1 MWAIRSVGGGGY
13 AGCVSDIEKPTLMI
27 IDGHSLAF
35 RAFYALPLD
44 SFQTRDGQH
53 TNAIHGFVSMLL
65 SLLRNEK
72 PTHIAVAFD
81 ISRFSFRT
89 REYPEYK
96 GTRGATPEEFIG
108 QVPLLQETLAAMNI
122 ITIPKEDYE
131 ADDILATL
139 SVRGTAAGYEVLVV
153 SGDRDAIQLV
163 NENVTLLY
171 PSSQGVSALT
181 RYDPARVRER
191 YGIEPAQYPDVA
203 ALVGETSDNLIGISK
218 VGEKTAVKW
227 LGLYGSLDEI
237 LEHADEIKG
246 VVGNNLREQKENAI
260 RNRRLNRLVT
270 DLDLGVDIAAL
281 ECASIDEQAVREVF
295 TRLEFKSLLDRVIKL
310 NGGDVAVAASVIET
324 AAGQRAEV
332 SAAPIAQDLL
342 DEELAA
348 WIARALTA
356 SPEGLGLTVEVQE
369 GRAIGF
375 GLASP
380 TETVNLPWQ
389 PGRTDYAP
397 FEAWLASDSP
407 KLMHDAKHQVKALRR
422 TNLPFAGLAVDT
434 LIAGWLMRP
443 GGPDKTLSDLV
454 TRYLDE
460 ALPEHDPNQLVPDES
475 QGAGAP
481 LQAWYT
487 LRLAAA
493 VLAVLDDGS
502 RRVLSDIEM
511 PTLLA
516 LVDME
521 LAGVAVSH
529 DQLSTLSSQ
538 LGDRAVGL
546 ATSAYAEIGREV
558 NLGSP
563 KQLQEVLFEQLG
575 MPKTR
580 ANKTGF
586 STDAGALA
594 DLQASN
600 PHPFLNLLLQHRDAT
615 KLRQIVETL
624 DKTIDSTGRI
634 HTNYVQIGT
643 TTGRISSTD
652 PNLQNIPVRTE
663 EGRRIR
669 AAFHA
674 GEGSECL
681 LTADYSQIEMR
692 IMAHL
697 SEDAGLI
704 EAFNAGEDL
713 HRFVG
718 SRIFGV
724 APEDVTPEMRSKV
737 KAMSYGLAYGLSAFG
752 LSKQLRIE
760 TKEAKQLMTDYF
772 ARFGAVR
779 DYLRHVV
786 EQAKID
792 GYTET
797 IWGRRRPFPDLHSPN
812 RVLRDNAERAALNA
826 PIQGSAADIMKIAM
840 NGIAGD
846 LSSQGL
852 GSRMMLQVHDELIFE
867 VSPGEWEAL
876 REVVTHRMSTAA
888 ELLVPLDV
896 QVGRGDNW
904 DDAAH

>member
-1 MWAIRSVGGGGY
+1 
-13 AGCVSDIEKPTLMI
+13 MI

-35 RAFYALPLD
+35 RAFFALPVD
-44 SFQTRDGQH
+44 SFQTHAGQH
-53 TNAIHGFVSMLL
+53 TNAIHGFLSMLL

-72 PTHIAVAFD
+72 PTHLAVAFD
-81 ISRFSFRT
+81 ISRASFRT

-96 GTRGATPEEFIG
+96 GTRNATPPEFLG
-108 QVPLLQETLAAMNI
+108 QIPLLQEALAAMNI
-122 ITIPKEDYE
+122 TTITKEDFE

-139 SVRGTAAGYEVLVV
+139 SVEGTAAGYNVLVV

-163 NENVTLLY
+163 NETVTLLY
-171 PSSQGVSALT
+171 PASQGVSALT

-191 YGIEPAQYPDVA
+191 YGIEPEQYPDVA

-227 LGLYGSLDEI
+227 LGLYGSLDGI
-237 LEHADEIKG
+237 LEHAEEIKG

-270 DLDLGVDIAAL
+270 DLELPMAVAAL
-281 ECASIDEQAVREVF
+281 ERGAMNTDAVRDIF
-295 TRLEFKSLLDRVIKL
+295 TRLEFKTLLDRVLKL
-310 NGGDVAVAASVIET
+310 AGEDPAVEAAIAVID
-324 AAGQRAEV
+324 EV
-332 SAAPIAQDLL
+332 PALQAPIAQDLL
-342 DEELAA
+342 DEELQSWLDRAIAA
-348 WIARALTA
+348 HPA
-356 SPEGLGLTVEVQE
+356 GLGLTVEVQD
-369 GRAIGF
+369 GKAIGF

-380 TETVNLPWQ
+380 TETINLPWQ
-389 PGRTDYAP
+389 PGRKDYAP
-397 FEAWLASDSP
+397 LEGWLASSAP
-407 KLMHDAKHQVKALRR
+407 KIMNDAKHQVKALRR
-422 TNLPFAGLAVDT
+422 SGLPFSGLAFDT
-434 LIAGWLMRP
+434 LVGAWLIRP
-443 GGPDKTLSDLV
+443 GGPDKTLADLV
-454 TRYLDE
+454 SRYLDE
-460 ALPEHDPNQLVPDES
+460 TLPIADPNQLVPDET
-475 QGAGAP
+475 QQAGAP
-481 LQAWYT
+481 AQAWYT
-487 LRLAAA
+487 QRVFAA
-493 VLAVLDDGS
+493 VETTLDPGS
-502 RRVLSDIEM
+502 LKLLIEIEL

-516 LVDME
+516 LADME
-521 LAGVAVSH
+521 LAGVSVSH
-529 DQLSTLSSQ
+529 EQLAELSAELGASTAS
-538 LGDRAVGL
+538 L
-546 ATSAYAEIGREV
+546 AAAAYAEIGREV

-563 KQLQEVLFEQLG
+563 KQLQDVLFDQLE

-600 PHPFLNLLLQHRDAT
+600 PHPFLDLLQKHRDAT

-624 DKTIDSTGRI
+624 DKAIDTSGRI
-634 HTNYVQIGT
+634 HTTYVQIGT
-643 TTGRISSTD
+643 TTGRISSND

-669 AAFHA
+669 AAFQA
-674 GEGSECL
+674 GQDSESL

-724 APEDVTPEMRSKV
+724 DPADVSGEMRSKV

-752 LSKQLRIE
+752 LSKQLRID

-772 ARFGAVR
+772 ERFGAVR
-779 DYLRHVV
+779 AYLRNVV
-786 EQAKID
+786 EQAKVD

-797 IWGRRRPFPDLHSPN
+797 IFGRRRPFPDLASPK

-840 NGIAGD
+840 NGIAAD
-846 LSSQGL
+846 LMDASMESSML
-852 GSRMMLQVHDELIFE
+852 LQVHDELIFD
-867 VSPGEWEAL
+867 VAPGEWDAL
-876 REVVTHRMSTAA
+876 RQVVTHNMESAA
-888 ELLVPLDV
+888 DLLVPLEV
-896 QVGRGDNW
+896 QVGRGPNW
-904 DDAAH
+904 DAAAH

>member
-1 MWAIRSVGGGGY
+1 MLDS
-13 AGCVSDIEKPTLMI
+13 EKPTLMI

-35 RAFYALPLD
+35 RAFFALPVD
-44 SFQTRDGQH
+44 SFQTHAGQH
-53 TNAIHGFVSMLL
+53 TNAIHGFLSMLL

-72 PTHIAVAFD
+72 PTHLAVAFD
-81 ISRFSFRT
+81 ISRASFRT

-96 GTRGATPEEFIG
+96 GTRNATPPEFLG
-108 QVPLLQETLAAMNI
+108 QIPLLQEALAAMNI
-122 ITIPKEDYE
+122 TTITKEDFE

-139 SVRGTAAGYEVLVV
+139 SVEGTAAGYNVLVV

-163 NENVTLLY
+163 NETVTLLY
-171 PSSQGVSALT
+171 PASQGVSALT

-191 YGIEPAQYPDVA
+191 YGIEPEQYPDVA

-227 LGLYGSLDEI
+227 LGLYGSLDGI
-237 LEHADEIKG
+237 LEHAEEIKG

-270 DLDLGVDIAAL
+270 DLELPMAVAAL
-281 ECASIDEQAVREVF
+281 ERGAMNTDAVRDIF
-295 TRLEFKSLLDRVIKL
+295 TRLEFKTLLDRVLKL
-310 NGGDVAVAASVIET
+310 AGEDPAVEAAIAVID
-324 AAGQRAEV
+324 EV
-332 SAAPIAQDLL
+332 PALQAPIAQDLL
-342 DEELAA
+342 DEELQSWLDRAIAA
-348 WIARALTA
+348 HPA
-356 SPEGLGLTVEVQE
+356 GLGLTVEVQD
-369 GRAIGF
+369 GKAIGF

-380 TETVNLPWQ
+380 TETINLPWQ
-389 PGRTDYAP
+389 PGRKDYAP
-397 FEAWLASDSP
+397 LEGWLASSAP
-407 KLMHDAKHQVKALRR
+407 KIMNDAKHQVKALRR
-422 TNLPFAGLAVDT
+422 SGLPFSGLAFDT
-434 LIAGWLMRP
+434 LVGAWLIRP
-443 GGPDKTLSDLV
+443 GGPDKTLADLV
-454 TRYLDE
+454 SRYLDE
-460 ALPEHDPNQLVPDES
+460 TLPIADPNQLVPDET
-475 QGAGAP
+475 QQAGAP
-481 LQAWYT
+481 AQAWYT
-487 LRLAAA
+487 QRVFAA
-493 VLAVLDDGS
+493 VETTLDPGS
-502 RRVLSDIEM
+502 LKLLIEIEL

-516 LVDME
+516 LADME
-521 LAGVAVSH
+521 LAGVSVSH
-529 DQLSTLSSQ
+529 EQLAELSAELGASTAS
-538 LGDRAVGL
+538 L
-546 ATSAYAEIGREV
+546 AAAAYAEIGREV

-563 KQLQEVLFEQLG
+563 KQLQDVLFDQLE

-600 PHPFLNLLLQHRDAT
+600 PHPFLDLLQKHRDAT

-624 DKTIDSTGRI
+624 DKAIDTSGRI
-634 HTNYVQIGT
+634 HTTYVQIGT
-643 TTGRISSTD
+643 TTGRISSND

-669 AAFHA
+669 AAFQA
-674 GEGSECL
+674 GQDSESL

-724 APEDVTPEMRSKV
+724 DPADVSGEMRSKV

-752 LSKQLRIE
+752 LSKQLRID

-772 ARFGAVR
+772 ERFGAVR
-779 DYLRHVV
+779 AYLRNVV
-786 EQAKID
+786 EQAKVD

-797 IWGRRRPFPDLHSPN
+797 IFGRRRPFPDLASPK

-840 NGIAGD
+840 NGIAAD
-846 LSSQGL
+846 LMDASMESSML
-852 GSRMMLQVHDELIFE
+852 LQVHDELIFD
-867 VSPGEWEAL
+867 VAPGEWDAL
-876 REVVTHRMSTAA
+876 RQVVTHNMESAA
-888 ELLVPLDV
+888 DLLVPLEV
-896 QVGRGDNW
+896 QVGRGPNW
-904 DDAAH
+904 DAAAH

>member
-1 MWAIRSVGGGGY
+1 M
-13 AGCVSDIEKPTLMI
+13 SDSEKPTLMI
-27 IDGHSLAF
+27 IDGHSLAY
-35 RAFYALPLD
+35 RAFHALPVD
-44 SFQTRDGQH
+44 SFQTHDGQH
-53 TNAIHGFVSMLL
+53 TNAIHGFLSMLL

-89 REYPEYK
+89 REYADYK
-96 GTRGATPEEFIG
+96 GTRASTPSEFIG
-108 QVPLLQETLAAMNI
+108 QVPLLQEALAAMNI
-122 ITIPKEDYE
+122 TTLTKEDFE

-139 SVRGTAAGYEVLVV
+139 SVRGNQEGFHVLVV
-153 SGDRDAIQLV
+153 SGDRDTIQLV

-171 PSSQGVSALT
+171 PASQGVSALT
-181 RYDPARVRER
+181 RYDPARVREK

-227 LGLYGSLDEI
+227 LGLYGSLDGI
-237 LEHADEIKG
+237 LEHAEEIKG

-260 RNRRLNRLVT
+260 RNRRLNHLVT
-270 DLDLGVDIAAL
+270 DLDLPVELPDL
-281 ECASIDEQAVREVF
+281 VRRPIDEPAVRAVF
-295 TRLEFKSLLDRVIKL
+295 GRLEFRTLLDRVIKL
-310 NGGDVAVAASVIET
+310 EGAGATGGVAVVVPE
-324 AAGQRAEV
+324 EV
-332 SAAPIAQDLL
+332 LVAAPQAPAAQDLL

-348 WIARALTA
+348 WIARATVA
-356 SPEGLGLTVEVQE
+356 SPQGLALSVEVHE
-369 GRAIGF
+369 GKAIGF
-375 GLASP
+375 GVSGP
-380 TETVNLPWQ
+380 TESVNLPWQ
-389 PGRTDYAP
+389 PGRTDYLA

-407 KLMHDAKHQVKALRR
+407 KIMHDAKSQIKALRR
-422 TNLPFAGLAVDT
+422 SNLDFSGLVFDS
-434 LIAGWLMRP
+434 LIAGWLLRP
-443 GGPDKTLSDLV
+443 GVPDKTLATLV
-454 TRYLDE
+454 LRYLGE
-460 ALPEHDPNQLVPDES
+460 TLPVTDPNQLIPAENEAGGVPVES
-475 QGAGAP
+475 
-481 LQAWYT
+481 WYT
-487 LRLAAA
+487 FRVAAA
-493 VLAVLDDGS
+493 IDALLDDGS
-502 RRVLSDIEM
+502 REVLTTIEM

-516 LVDME
+516 LSDME

-529 DQLSTLSSQ
+529 DQLSALSGQ
-538 LGDRAVGL
+538 LGERAAGL
-546 ATSAYAEIGREV
+546 AAGAYAEIGREV

-563 KQLQEVLFEQLG
+563 KQLQEVLFDQLG

-600 PHPFLNLLLQHRDAT
+600 PHPFLDMLLQHRDAT

-624 DKTIDSTGRI
+624 DRAIDETGRI
-634 HTNYVQIGT
+634 HTTYVQIGT
-643 TTGRISSTD
+643 ATGRISSTD

-674 GEGSECL
+674 ANGADCL

-697 SEDAGLI
+697 SGDAGLI

-718 SRIFGV
+718 ASVFGV
-724 APEDVTPEMRSKV
+724 APEDVTNEMRSKV

-752 LSKQLRIE
+752 LSRQLRIE
-760 TKEAKQLMTDYF
+760 TKEAKQLITDYF

-779 DYLRHVV
+779 DYLRNVV

-792 GYTET
+792 GYTAT
-797 IWGRRRPFPDLHSPN
+797 IFGRRRPFPELHSAN
-812 RVLRDNAERAALNA
+812 RVVRENAERAALNA

-840 NGIAGD
+840 NGIAVD
-846 LSSQGL
+846 LIDGNL
-852 GSRMMLQVHDELIFE
+852 ESRMLLQVHDELIFE
-867 VSPGEWEAL
+867 VAPGEWDAL
-876 REVVTHRMSTAA
+876 RQVVTHRMETAA
-888 ELLVPLDV
+888 DLLVPLDV

-904 DDAAH
+904 DAAAH

>member
-1 MWAIRSVGGGGY
+1 M
-13 AGCVSDIEKPTLMI
+13 SDSEKPTLMI
-27 IDGHSLAF
+27 IDGHSLAY
-35 RAFYALPLD
+35 RAFHALPVD
-44 SFQTRDGQH
+44 SFQTHDGQH
-53 TNAIHGFVSMLL
+53 TNAIHGFLSMLL

-89 REYPEYK
+89 REYADYK
-96 GTRGATPEEFIG
+96 GTRASTPSEFIG
-108 QVPLLQETLAAMNI
+108 QVPLLQEALAAMNI
-122 ITIPKEDYE
+122 TTLTKEDFE

-139 SVRGTAAGYEVLVV
+139 SVRGNQEGFHVLVV
-153 SGDRDAIQLV
+153 SGDRDTIQLV

-171 PSSQGVSALT
+171 PASQGVSALT
-181 RYDPARVRER
+181 RYDPARVREK

-227 LGLYGSLDEI
+227 LGLYGSLDGI
-237 LEHADEIKG
+237 LEHAEEIKG

-260 RNRRLNRLVT
+260 RNRRLNHLVT
-270 DLDLGVDIAAL
+270 DLDLPVELPDL
-281 ECASIDEQAVREVF
+281 VRRPIDEPAVRAVF
-295 TRLEFKSLLDRVIKL
+295 GRLEFRTLLDRVIKL
-310 NGGDVAVAASVIET
+310 EGAGATEGVAVVVPE
-324 AAGQRAEV
+324 EV
-332 SAAPIAQDLL
+332 LVAAPQAPAAQDLL

-348 WIARALTA
+348 WIARATVA
-356 SPEGLGLTVEVQE
+356 SPQGLALSVEVHE
-369 GRAIGF
+369 GKAIGF
-375 GLASP
+375 GVSGP
-380 TETVNLPWQ
+380 TESVNLPWQ
-389 PGRTDYAP
+389 PGRTDYLA

-407 KLMHDAKHQVKALRR
+407 KIMHDAKSQIKALRR
-422 TNLPFAGLAVDT
+422 SNLDFSGLVFDS
-434 LIAGWLMRP
+434 LIAGWLLRP
-443 GGPDKTLSDLV
+443 GVPDKTLATLV
-454 TRYLDE
+454 LRYLGE
-460 ALPEHDPNQLVPDES
+460 TLPVTDPNQLIPAENEAGGVPVES
-475 QGAGAP
+475 
-481 LQAWYT
+481 WYT
-487 LRLAAA
+487 FRVAAA
-493 VLAVLDDGS
+493 IDALLDDGS
-502 RRVLSDIEM
+502 REVLTTIEM

-516 LVDME
+516 LSDME

-529 DQLSTLSSQ
+529 DQLSALSGQ
-538 LGDRAVGL
+538 LGERAAGL
-546 ATSAYAEIGREV
+546 AAGAYAEIGREV

-563 KQLQEVLFEQLG
+563 KQLQEVLFDQLG

-600 PHPFLNLLLQHRDAT
+600 PHPFLDMLLQHRDAT

-624 DKTIDSTGRI
+624 DKAIDKTGRI
-634 HTNYVQIGT
+634 HTTYVQIGT
-643 TTGRISSTD
+643 ATGRISSTD

-674 GEGSECL
+674 ANGADCL

-697 SEDAGLI
+697 SGDAGLI

-718 SRIFGV
+718 ASVFGV
-724 APEDVTPEMRSKV
+724 APEDVTNEMRSKV

-752 LSKQLRIE
+752 LSRQLRIE
-760 TKEAKQLMTDYF
+760 TKEAKQLITDYF

-779 DYLRHVV
+779 DYLRNVV

-792 GYTET
+792 GYTAT
-797 IWGRRRPFPDLHSPN
+797 IFGRRRPFPELHSAN
-812 RVLRDNAERAALNA
+812 RVVRENAERAALNA

-840 NGIAGD
+840 NGIAVD
-846 LSSQGL
+846 LVDGNL
-852 GSRMMLQVHDELIFE
+852 ESRMLLQVHDELIFE
-867 VSPGEWEAL
+867 VAPGEWDAL
-876 REVVTHRMSTAA
+876 RQVVTHRMETAA
-888 ELLVPLDV
+888 DLLVPLDV

-904 DDAAH
+904 DAAAH